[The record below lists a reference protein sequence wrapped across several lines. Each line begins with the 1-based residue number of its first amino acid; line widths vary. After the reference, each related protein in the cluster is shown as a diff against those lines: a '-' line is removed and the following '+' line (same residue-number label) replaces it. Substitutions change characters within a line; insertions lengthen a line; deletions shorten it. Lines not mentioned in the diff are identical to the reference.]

1 MVVATHARFT
11 TTVAGSLYGI
21 IRAFVPVVVERSV
34 ARGAV
39 VVKRWTRRA
48 LRAAWTSPSPL
59 DIYMSAR

>member
-39 VVKRWTRRA
+39 VVKMDTTCAARRVDAA
-48 LRAAWTSPSPL
+48 LSS
-59 DIYMSAR
+59 